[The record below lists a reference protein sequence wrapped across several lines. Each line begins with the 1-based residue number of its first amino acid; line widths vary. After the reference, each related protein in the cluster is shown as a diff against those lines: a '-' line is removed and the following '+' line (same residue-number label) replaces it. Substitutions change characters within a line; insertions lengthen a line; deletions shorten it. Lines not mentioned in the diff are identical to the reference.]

1 MDLSKK
7 GLVSDMQ
14 YKKGDIVSG
23 TVNGIQPYGAF
34 IKLENDE
41 QGLIHIS
48 EISGFFVKNIEQYL
62 KVGQQTKV
70 KIIEVLEDRHL
81 YRFSL
86 KQVEPRFRQNIR
98 NAKSGHKRNRH
109 KVPSDKQDF
118 TPLEENLEKWIQIE
132 LKRIGEEND

>member
-1 MDLSKK
+1 
-7 GLVSDMQ
+7 MQ

-34 IKLENDE
+34 IRLDNDE

-62 KVGQQTKV
+62 KVGQKTKV
-70 KIIEVLEDRHL
+70 KIIEVLEERHL

-86 KQVEPRFRQNIR
+86 KQVEPRYRQNIR
-98 NAKSGHKRNRH
+98 NAKASHKRNRYRI
-109 KVPSDKQDF
+109 PSDKQDF